1 MTRTKKVLGG
11 MALLMGLCAL
21 GCLGSVVCLPA
32 YFEHGIWVE
41 TCPDGEVRGAISVNT
56 YGVERGRMGSV
67 EVDLTGIYLDEYGY
81 PHEAGVGRG
90 DVSLTLGRDGKETA
104 LDCDWDDPWRGRYSC
119 PLELPEDLTDGDYTL
134 RVSVDG
140 PLVDDPSVEVKLP
153 LYAPAMAQVM
163 TDRPLYEPG
172 DNMLFRAITLRR
184 ADLAPADDRPGEWHV
199 LDPNGE
205 LLLRERSKGGPW
217 GITESSFPL
226 SDDATP
232 GLWTVR
238 WVSGA
243 VTTDVQVRVEPF
255 TLPRFTVEASA
266 NRTWHKA
273 GDPLSFAGVARY
285 TSGAPVAN
293 AEVTVTISGDGDWP
307 PPTEWLEERE
317 LTTDASGRF
326 TLSFGEVPADLV
338 GEAKL
343 RIFAVV
349 TDPAGDVQRGQ
360 AAATLSK
367 DPVLVDAVTEL
378 SDGLAPD
385 FNNRIYLRLT
395 SPDGVALANRPV
407 TVTNAWAAVKEP
419 KTSSTDADGVL
430 AMQLDPGQPVSLVT
444 PPPPYR
450 PQPRAVTQAVRFTG
464 GNEHLD
470 GRELL
475 LEERV
480 ALEAVARRAED
491 CGVWAVQSAQSAR
504 VALELSGS
512 RLVRATSDGSGF
524 GECVRAKIGDLPGY
538 GERVLSV
545 TFAAADPDIP
555 ALDVSVEDV
564 VGASSGRIESLLAA
578 RAPLANLCLLRSSA
592 EGPLSRQLVVTSRE
606 GSTEL
611 GQRWAESDAGMSWA
625 EAGCVA
631 QAIGSLRLVS
641 PATADGL
648 TLVTFDLRQPRSAQD
663 RRPQATVS
671 DGFELTVE
679 VDGVGTTRWRSTPSV
694 VPALRLRPSA
704 VLLNPGDALELEV
717 LRGPDYGGELPD
729 TLTIR
734 QGTAFSMTCARDRK
748 ALKLLSKE
756 DRARCPEPKDDNR
769 VRFTLPKDRDGF
781 YTAEWGGAQTMVY
794 ARPASTLSLTMTTDK
809 PLYKPGE
816 RGELRLQTSAQAVV
830 SVAGVDSTLGTLAP
844 LVAPNALNAA
854 LQKVHSDQ
862 PAFGLFD
869 ALALTSGLVRGE
881 AAAMATILRVSRVD
895 LIDPL
900 SPPVN
905 ASASWRAP
913 VEEELLDVFYA
924 VLADARAAVRAWEKA
939 AKPEEQ
945 LTHAR
950 TKALW
955 DTTLDAREAAGRP
968 VNDPYGRRLALHQLS
983 EDLLDKTQ
991 PNLLVRDAAR
1001 LPEDNEPWAAWVQD
1015 EDNQ

>member
-1 MTRTKKVLGG
+1 MTKTKKVLGG
-11 MALLMGLCAL
+11 MAALMGLCAL

-32 YFEHGIWVE
+32 YFEHGIVVN
-41 TCPDGEVRGAISVNT
+41 TCPDGEVRGALTVNT
-56 YGVERGRMGSV
+56 YGVERGREGSV
-67 EVDLTGIYLDEYGY
+67 EVNLVGIYLDEHGY
-81 PHEAGVGRG
+81 PHETQVGRG
-90 DVSLTLGRDGKETA
+90 DVSLVLSRDGKETP
-104 LDCDWDDPWRGRYSC
+104 LDCDWDEPWRGHHTC
-119 PLELPEDLTDGDYTL
+119 PLELPRDLTDGDYTL

-140 PLVDDPSVEVKLP
+140 PLVDDPSVEVNLA

-172 DNMLFRAITLRR
+172 DTLLFRAITLRR
-184 ADLAPADDRPGEWHV
+184 DDLSPADDRPGEWHV

-255 TLPRFTVEASA
+255 TLPRYTVEASA

-273 GDPLSFAGVARY
+273 GDTLSFSGVARY

-293 AEVTVTISGDGDWP
+293 AEVVVTVTGDGDWP

-326 TLSFGEVPADLV
+326 ILSFGEVPADLV
-338 GEAKL
+338 GQSTL
-343 RIFAVV
+343 GVLAVV
-349 TDPAGDVQRGQ
+349 TDAAGDVQRGR

-378 SDGLAPD
+378 GDGLAPD
-385 FNNRIYLRLT
+385 FNNRVYLRLT
-395 SPDGVALANRPV
+395 SPDGAALANRAV

-419 KTSSTDADGVL
+419 KSASTDADGVL

-450 PQPRAVTQAVRFTG
+450 PQPRAVTQAVRFEG
-464 GNEHLD
+464 GDERLND
-470 GRELL
+470 RELS

-480 ALEAVARRAED
+480 ALEGVARRAED
-491 CGVWAVQSAQSAR
+491 CGVWAVQAAQRAQ
-504 VALELSGS
+504 VAMELSGA

-524 GECVRAKIGDLPGY
+524 GECVRARLGDLPGS
-538 GERVLSV
+538 GERVLRV
-545 TFAAADPDIP
+545 TFSATNPDIP
-555 ALDVSVEDV
+555 ALDVDIDDV
-564 VGASSGRIESLLAA
+564 VGSLSARVEPLLAA
-578 RAPLANLCLLRSSA
+578 RTPLANLCLLRSSA
-592 EGPLSRQLVVTSRE
+592 EGQLARQLVLTSKA

-611 GQRWAESDAGMSWA
+611 SPRWVEGDAGTRWP
-625 EAGCVA
+625 EEGCVA
-631 QAIGSLRLVS
+631 QAIGALRLSS
-641 PATADGL
+641 PAMDDGVAIL
-648 TLVTFDLRQPRSAQD
+648 TFDLSQPRSARD
-663 RRPQATVS
+663 ARPQATVS

-679 VDGVGTTRWRSTPSV
+679 VDGVGATRWRSTPSV

-704 VLLNPGDALELEV
+704 VLLNPGEALEIEV
-717 LRGPDYGGELPD
+717 LRGPDYQGELPD

-734 QGTAFSMTCARDRK
+734 QGTAFSMTCARHRK

-769 VRFTLPKDRDGF
+769 LRFTLPKDRDGF
-781 YTAEWGGAQTMVY
+781 YTAEWGGASTMVY

-809 PLYKPGE
+809 PVYKPGE
-816 RGELRLQTSAQAVV
+816 RGELRLTASSQAVV

-939 AKPEEQ
+939 AKPDEQ

-950 TKALW
+950 AKELW
-955 DTTLDAREAAGRP
+955 DATLDAREAAGRP
-968 VNDPYGRRLALHQLS
+968 VSDPYGRRMSLHLLS
-983 EDLLDKTQ
+983 EDLLAKTQ
-991 PNLLVRDAAR
+991 PSLLVRDAAR

>member
-11 MALLMGLCAL
+11 MAFLMGLCAL

-32 YFEHGIWVE
+32 YLEHGMLVN
-41 TCPDGEVRGAISVNT
+41 TCPDGEVRGALSVNT
-56 YGVERGRMGSV
+56 YGLERGRVGSV
-67 EVDLTGIYLDEYGY
+67 EVDLNGIYLDKYGNT
-81 PHEAGVGRG
+81 HEAGVGRG
-90 DVSLTLGRDGKETA
+90 DVSLVLSRDGRETP
-104 LDCDWDDPWRGRYSC
+104 LDCEWDDPWRGRYSC
-119 PLELPEDLTDGDYTL
+119 PLELPEDLTDGDYLL

-172 DNMLFRAITLRR
+172 DTLLFRAITLRR
-184 ADLAPADDRPGEWHV
+184 NDLAPADDRPGEWHV
-199 LDPNGE
+199 IDPNGE
-205 LLLRERSKGGPW
+205 QLLRERSKGGPW

-232 GLWTVR
+232 GLWTIR

-243 VTTDVQVRVEPF
+243 VTTDTVVRVEPF
-255 TLPRFTVEASA
+255 TLPRYTVEASP

-273 GDPLSFAGVARY
+273 GDTLSFAGVARY

-293 AEVTVTISGDGDWP
+293 AEVKVTVSGDGDWP
-307 PPTEWLEERE
+307 PPTEWLEARE
-317 LTTDASGRF
+317 LKTDASGRF
-326 TLSFGEVPADLV
+326 TLSFGEVPADLI
-338 GEAKL
+338 GQASL
-343 RIFAVV
+343 RVLAVV
-349 TDPAGDVQRGQ
+349 TDSAGDVQRGQ

-378 SDGLAPD
+378 GDGLAPD
-385 FNNRIYLRLT
+385 FNNRVYLRLT
-395 SPDGVALANRPV
+395 SPDGAPLANRQV

-450 PQPRAVTQAVRFTG
+450 PQPRAVTQAVRFAG
-464 GNEHLD
+464 GNEHFD
-470 GRELL
+470 GRELSY
-475 LEERV
+475 EERV
-480 ALEAVARRAED
+480 ALESVARRAQE
-491 CGVWAVQSAQSAR
+491 CGVWAAAGPQRAQ
-504 VALELSGS
+504 VVLELSGD
-512 RLVRATSDGSGF
+512 RLVRATSDGSGL
-524 GECVRAKIGDLPGY
+524 GDCVRGKLGALPGD
-538 GERVLSV
+538 GERMLSV
-545 TFAAADPDIP
+545 NFTAANPEIP
-555 ALDVSVEDV
+555 ALSASLEDV
-564 VGASSGRIESLLAA
+564 IGGVARLIEPSLSPRI
-578 RAPLANLCLLRSSA
+578 PLANLCLLRSAA
-592 EGPLSRQLVVTSRE
+592 EGQSSRQLVLTARA

-611 GQRWAESDAGMSWA
+611 SQRWVDSDAGTSWA
-625 EAGCVA
+625 EAACVA
-631 QAIGSLRLVS
+631 QAIGTPRLS
-641 PATADGL
+641 APATSDGVA
-648 TLVTFDLRQPRSAQD
+648 LVTFDLSQPASA
-663 RRPQATVS
+663 RGARPQATVS
-671 DGFELTVE
+671 DGFELTVDVE
-679 VDGVGTTRWRSTPSV
+679 GVGGTRWRSAPGA
-694 VPALRLRPSA
+694 VPTLRLRPSA
-704 VLLNPGDALELEV
+704 VLLSPGDELELEV
-717 LRGPDYGGELPD
+717 LRGPDYSGDLPD
-729 TLTIR
+729 TLTIQ
-734 QGTAFSMTCARDRK
+734 QGTQFSMTCARHRK

-781 YTAEWGGAQTMVY
+781 FTAEWGGARTMVY

-809 PLYKPGE
+809 PVYRPGE
-816 RGELRLQTSAQAVV
+816 RGELRLKASSQAVV

-869 ALALTSGLVRGE
+869 ALALTSGGVRGE

-900 SPPVN
+900 SPPVS

-913 VEEELLDVFYA
+913 VDEELLDVFYS
-924 VLADARAAVRAWEKA
+924 VLADARAAVRAWERA
-939 AKPEEQ
+939 AKPDEL

-950 TKALW
+950 AKELW
-955 DTTLDAREAAGRP
+955 DSTLDAREAAGRP
-968 VNDPYGRRLALHQLS
+968 VNDPYGRRLVLHQLN
-983 EDLLDKTQ
+983 EDLLAKTQ